1 MVRDL
6 TVIQQLLRCC
16 GQGPP
21 HSAREFQNSAFSE
34 MHVDPVNVFIHRVL
48 DAEMSVRR
56 VLW

>member
-1 MVRDL
+1 
-6 TVIQQLLRCC
+6 VIQQLLRCC